1 MSSVALAMK
10 QHIVTLAY
18 IELLQS
24 VVKGTDS
31 MRWEIILESTSLI
44 KPVLVKPGKA

>member
-1 MSSVALAMK
+1 MSGWRSGALEEAAQVLGNMSSVALAMK

-24 VVKGTDS
+24 VVRGTDS
-31 MRWEIILESTSLI
+31 MR
-44 KPVLVKPGKA
+44 